1 MPPASADSYT
11 VSLMV
16 ILALDIGTVRV
27 GCASADD
34 SVRIPFPVAVWPRA
48 KYQAEREIL
57 KLIEERS
64 AKLLVVGM
72 PLGPRGERTA
82 ICDSV
87 ESFVRRL
94 AKRVSIQIEYVD
106 ESFSSLEASARLRE
120 SGSKREEIDA
130 HAACL
135 ILERY
140 FERAQKA

>member
-1 MPPASADSYT
+1 MPPAAAHRYT
-11 VSLMV
+11 DPFMV
-16 ILALDIGTVRV
+16 IIALDIGTVRV

-48 KYQAEREIL
+48 KYHAEREIL
-57 KLIEERS
+57 KLIEERR
-64 AKLLVVGM
+64 AELLVVGM
-72 PLGPRGERTA
+72 PLGARGERTA

-94 AKRVSIQIEYVD
+94 AKRVSIRIEYVD
-106 ESFSSLEASARLRE
+106 ESFSSVEASARLRE
-120 SGSKREEIDA
+120 SGSKAEEIDA

-140 FERAQKA
+140 FEQAQRA

>member
-1 MPPASADSYT
+1 MAQHAALGCGTQVYCQSF
-11 VSLMV
+11 MV
-16 ILALDIGTVRV
+16 IIALDIGTVRV

-57 KLIEERS
+57 KLVEDRG

-72 PLGPRGERTA
+72 PLGPQGERTA

-94 AKRVSIQIEYVD
+94 AKKIGR
-106 ESFSSLEASARLRE
+106 
-120 SGSKREEIDA
+120 A
-130 HAACL
+130 HV
-135 ILERY
+135 
-140 FERAQKA
+140 